1 MIPVCHFHLKVEIFS
16 FYQKNLVLRYDIMG
30 TVQVRKPMLQELA
43 FTGQWRH
50 YQKRV
55 LDKSDAFMADGHL
68 HLVAAPGS
76 GKTTLGIEFI
86 RHFSTPSFFS
96 SQSPFVE

>member
-1 MIPVCHFHLKVEIFS
+1 
-16 FYQKNLVLRYDIMG
+16 
-30 TVQVRKPMLQELA
+30 MLQELA

-76 GKTTLGIEFI
+76 GNNLRYRIYPTLWATNPDLGTYS
-86 RHFSTPSFFS
+86 HDSSTMGRPDYPSIL
-96 SQSPFVE
+96 ER

>member
-1 MIPVCHFHLKVEIFS
+1 
-16 FYQKNLVLRYDIMG
+16 
-30 TVQVRKPMLQELA
+30 MLQELA
-43 FTGQWRH
+43 FTGQWRR

-76 GKTTLGIEFI
+76 GKTTLGISGAI
-86 RHFSTPSFFS
+86 DLSGPQTS
-96 SQSPFVE
+96 

>member
-1 MIPVCHFHLKVEIFS
+1 
-16 FYQKNLVLRYDIMG
+16 
-30 TVQVRKPMLQELA
+30 MLQELA

-76 GKTTLGIEFI
+76 GYRIYPALWSANPDLSSYCHHSSAMGGPDY
-86 RHFSTPSFFS
+86 PSIL
-96 SQSPFVE
+96 E